1 MKKNDKVLKQILLD
15 VVGYKEGKVFE
26 DLEYIQT
33 DKKEWPRKE
42 IETVEVYQNKSTKD
56 FIEFTSSFINKKTQE
71 ALFTSKLVECNPY
84 FYVLFTE
91 EDPNNNGSYTYCLDI
106 CSYKIGSMIQL
117 YYDTDENEFV
127 LGSEN
132 DLQFLYNPPYSEED
146 VYKLMVGILPP
157 LYSYLSECNDQLN
170 KYKANNEL

>member
-1 MKKNDKVLKQILLD
+1 MNKGNKLLKQILLNA
-15 VVGYKEGKVFE
+15 VGYKDDKVFE
-26 DLEYIQT
+26 ELEYIQSN
-33 DKKEWPRKE
+33 KEECLHE
-42 IETVEVYQNKSTKD
+42 IETIEVYQNINTKD
-56 FIEFTSSFINKKTQE
+56 FIEFTSSLIDKKTQE
-71 ALFTSKLVECNPY
+71 ISFSNKLVGCNSY

-146 VYKLMVGILPP
+146 IYKLMVGILPT
-157 LYSYLSECNDQLN
+157 LYNYLTKCNDQLN
-170 KYKANNEL
+170 KYKVDDKS

>member
-1 MKKNDKVLKQILLD
+1 MNKNDKVLKQILLD
-15 VVGYKEGKVFE
+15 VVGYKEDKVFE
-26 DLEYIQT
+26 ELEYIQSN
-33 DKKEWPRKE
+33 KKGLLHE
-42 IETVEVYQNKSTKD
+42 IENIEIYQNRSTED
-56 FIEFTSSFINKKTQE
+56 FIEFTSSLIDKETQE
-71 ALFTSKLVECNPY
+71 ACFTNKLVECNSY

-91 EDPNNNGSYTYCLDI
+91 NNPDNNGSYTYCLDI

-117 YYDTDENEFV
+117 YYDTNKNKFV

>member
-1 MKKNDKVLKQILLD
+1 MNKNDKVLKQILLD
-15 VVGYKEGKVFE
+15 VVGYKEDKVFE
-26 DLEYIQT
+26 DLEYIQSN
-33 DKKEWPRKE
+33 KKGLLHE
-42 IETVEVYQNKSTKD
+42 IENIEIYQNRSTKD
-56 FIEFTSSFINKKTQE
+56 FIEFTSSLIDKETQE
-71 ALFTSKLVECNPY
+71 VCFTNKLVECNSY

-91 EDPNNNGSYTYCLDI
+91 NNPDNNGSYTYCLDI